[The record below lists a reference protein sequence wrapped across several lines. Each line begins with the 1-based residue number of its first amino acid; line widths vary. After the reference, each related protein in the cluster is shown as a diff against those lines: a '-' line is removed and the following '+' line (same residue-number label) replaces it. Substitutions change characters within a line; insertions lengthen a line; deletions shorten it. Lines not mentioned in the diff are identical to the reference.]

1 MRSDRSATHASRDI
15 CVAVSNGPKVPRGV
29 EPVAKLHA
37 SVYDRFAAK
46 TVRHFYN
53 DRPYRP
59 ANLAKHE
66 KLSQYYGGSAAP
78 LQAEAAAVP
87 NSPAAAK
94 AESV

>member
-1 MRSDRSATHASRDI
+1 MARS
-15 CVAVSNGPKVPRGV
+15 PRGV

-59 ANLAKHE
+59 ANLAEHE
-66 KLSQYYGGSAAP
+66 SSRCITAALRLP